1 MFSNRWAPLLVA
13 AFALVF
19 FLPNFSSGQ
28 FRRRPTLEEM
38 TQPQANI
45 VRSAPVDVD
54 GAQLIATTTQRID
67 RDRVEIRV
75 LQSGKP
81 VELFPHFHE
90 LVTATPSNRQTR
102 LEELAGK
109 SVTLIPSEKRETVA
123 GAAGVSQSLLPWST
137 QADHWDIFTGVG
149 GVGELTLADNI
160 FKVRQ
165 VLLSSRKNPIEVHID
180 GQMHRLKPGQALLV
194 L

>member
-1 MFSNRWAPLLVA
+1 MRSNRWALVLFA
-13 AFALVF
+13 AFALA
-19 FLPNFSSGQ
+19 FLLSDFSSGQ
-28 FRRRPTLEEM
+28 LRRPPTLEEM

-45 VRSAPVDVD
+45 GRSAPVDVD

-67 RDRVEIRV
+67 RDRGEIRV

-81 VELFPHFHE
+81 VELFPRFHE
-90 LVTATPSNRQTR
+90 LVTATPANRQTR

-109 SVTLIPSEKRETVA
+109 SVALIPSEKRVTVA
-123 GAAGVSQSLLPWST
+123 SVAGVSQSLLPWST

-165 VLLSSRKNPIEVHID
+165 VLLCSRKNPIEVIAD
-180 GQMHRLKPGQALLV
+180 GQIHRLKPGQVLLV